1 MQTVSGGTQQQLK
14 IQITTHNAKG
24 YLNCQTGRLPH
35 SLKHLTVSPIPQ
47 APIKQDQ
54 TILQENMLT
63 SIINITNSST
73 QLPLAIPGAQRKTKS
88 GIITQQQ

>member
-1 MQTVSGGTQQQLK
+1 MPKDIFLYDQTSS
-14 IQITTHNAKG
+14 IS
-24 YLNCQTGRLPH
+24 RLPH

-63 SIINITNSST
+63 SIINITLPT
-73 QLPLAIPGAQRKTKS
+73 HQLNYLWLSLVHKGRQNQAS
-88 GIITQQQ
+88 

>member
-1 MQTVSGGTQQQLK
+1 MPKDIFLYDQTSS
-14 IQITTHNAKG
+14 IS
-24 YLNCQTGRLPH
+24 RLPH
-35 SLKHLTVSPIPQ
+35 SLKHLTVSPIPR

-73 QLPLAIPGAQRKTKS
+73 QLPLAIPSAQRKTKS

>member
-73 QLPLAIPGAQRKTKS
+73 QLPLAIPSAQRKTKS